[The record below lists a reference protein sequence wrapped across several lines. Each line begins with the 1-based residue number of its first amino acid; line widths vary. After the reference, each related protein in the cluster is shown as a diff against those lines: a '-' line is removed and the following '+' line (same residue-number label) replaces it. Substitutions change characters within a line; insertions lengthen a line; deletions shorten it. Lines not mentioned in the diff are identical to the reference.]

1 MGMKVDA
8 LVEELKAEQNAG
20 NPPQETKPTETPQP
34 TETETPPAENDE
46 PKPSGN
52 PPQDTPPDDDG
63 NGGNGDEPPKGKPS
77 GEDDPLSRA
86 EFSFRRKL
94 EKANRRHEADLAE
107 RDKKYNELLAQFEE
121 LKKTVAPKDTP
132 KTRGDFANDEEYID
146 YLTELRVKKI
156 LADRDGKEAER
167 RAKEAEEQKTAKA
180 QEAELVEAQQRW
192 LGHVDKCFAGDD
204 DRKNKFLTKIQYAV
218 KNGFGEILD
227 NCPPASD
234 FLMNHPNG
242 PKVFEKL
249 LNEKETFL
257 RVFSENAS
265 PLDIYYELRSIE
277 RELNAQPP
285 QGAGAQSPAPKP
297 QTMPKLGKPGKQ
309 AGAGTKPDIF
319 SDHDAMVSFIRSR

>member
-1 MGMKVDA
+1 MGTKVDE
-8 LVEELKAEQNAG
+8 LIESLKAEEQNGGTQPAETQTEE
-20 NPPQETKPTETPQP
+20 PPKEDAPKETEQPQ
-34 TETETPPAENDE
+34 ETPPAVETQTDE
-46 PKPSGN
+46 KGGESG
-52 PPQDTPPDDDG
+52 
-63 NGGNGDEPPKGKPS
+63 GGEPPKPKG
-77 GEDDPLSRA
+77 DDRFSRA

-94 EKANRRHEADLAE
+94 EKASRKHAEDLAE
-107 RDKKYNELLAQFEE
+107 RDAKYNDLLKQFEE
-121 LKKTVAPKDTP
+121 LKKSVAPKDAP
-132 KTRGDFANDEEYID
+132 KTRDQFANDEEYVD
-146 YLTELRVKKI
+146 YLTERRVNAI
-156 LADRDGKEAER
+156 LAERDGKDAEK
-167 RAKEAEEQKTAKA
+167 RAKEAEETKKAKE

-192 LGHVDKCFAGDD
+192 LGHVDKCFAGDEQ
-204 DRKNKFLTKIQYAV
+204 RKEKFLSKIQYAT

-285 QGAGAQSPAPKP
+285 QGAGAQPPK
-297 QTMPKLGKPGKQ
+297 QTMPKIGKPGKQ

-319 SDHDAMVSFIRSR
+319 SDNDAMLSFIRSR

>member
-1 MGMKVDA
+1 MGYKVD
-8 LVEELKAEQNAG
+8 ELIESMKAEESAG
-20 NPPQETKPTETPQP
+20 GTPPAETQTPPAEDTPKGNEEQP
-34 TETETPPAENDE
+34 QETPPAE
-46 PKPSGN
+46 PKPGE
-52 PPQDTPPDDDG
+52 DDD
-63 NGGNGDEPPKGKPS
+63 NGGNGGEPTKPK
-77 GEDDPLSRA
+77 EDDRFSRA

-94 EKANRRHEADLAE
+94 EKASRKHAEDLAE

-121 LKKTVAPKDTP
+121 LKKTVAPKEPT
-132 KTRGDFANDEEYID
+132 KKREDFASDDEYID
-146 YLTELRVKKI
+146 YLTEQRVNKI
-156 LADRDGKEAER
+156 LAERDGKDAER
-167 RAKEAEEQKTAKA
+167 RAKEAEETKKAKE
-180 QEAELVEAQQRW
+180 QEAELFEAQQRW
-192 LGHVDKCFAGDD
+192 LGHVDKCFAGDEQ
-204 DRKNKFLTKIQYAV
+204 RKEKFMSKMQYAV

-277 RELNAQPP
+277 RELNAQPT
-285 QGAGAQSPAPKP
+285 QGAGAQPPK
-297 QTMPKLGKPGKQ
+297 QTMPKIGKPGKQ

-319 SDHDAMVSFIRSR
+319 SDNDAMLSFIRSR

>member
-1 MGMKVDA
+1 MGYKVDE
-8 LVEELKAEQNAG
+8 LVESMKAEEGAG
-20 NPPQETKPTETPQP
+20 N
-34 TETETPPAENDE
+34 TPPAETNTPPAE
-46 PKPSGN
+46 ETPKGN
-52 PPQDTPPDDDG
+52 EEQPQDTPPAETKPGEDDDKGG
-63 NGGNGDEPPKGKPS
+63 NGGEPTKPK
-77 GEDDPLSRA
+77 EDDDRFSRA

-94 EKANRRHEADLAE
+94 EKASRKHAEDIAE

-121 LKKTVAPKDTP
+121 LKKTVAPKEPT
-132 KTRGDFANDEEYID
+132 KKREDFASDDEYID
-146 YLTELRVKKI
+146 YITEQRVNKI
-156 LADRDGKEAER
+156 LAERDGKDAER
-167 RAKEAEEQKTAKA
+167 RAKEAEETKKAKE

-192 LGHVDKCFAGDD
+192 IGHVDKCFAGDEQ
-204 DRKNKFLTKIQYAV
+204 RKEKFMSKMQYAV

-234 FLMNHPNG
+234 FLMNNPNG

-277 RELNAQPP
+277 RELKAQLPQGTGAQPP
-285 QGAGAQSPAPKP
+285 K
-297 QTMPKLGKPGKQ
+297 QTMPRLGKPGKQ

-319 SDHDAMVSFIRSR
+319 SDNDAMLSFIRSR

>member
-1 MGMKVDA
+1 MGYKVDE
-8 LVEELKAEQNAG
+8 LVESMKAEEGAG
-20 NPPQETKPTETPQP
+20 N
-34 TETETPPAENDE
+34 TPPAETN
-46 PKPSGN
+46 
-52 PPQDTPPDDDG
+52 TPPAEETPKGDEEQPKETPPTEQKLGEDDE
-63 NGGNGDEPPKGKPS
+63 NGGNGGEPTKPK
-77 GEDDPLSRA
+77 EDDDRFSRA

-94 EKANRRHEADLAE
+94 EKASRKHAEDLAE

-121 LKKTVAPKDTP
+121 LKKTVAPKETP
-132 KTRGDFANDEEYID
+132 KKREDFASDDEYID
-146 YLTELRVKKI
+146 YLTEQRVNKI
-156 LADRDGKEAER
+156 LAERDGKDAER
-167 RAKEAEEQKTAKA
+167 RAKEAEETKKAKE

-192 LGHVDKCFAGDD
+192 LGHVDKCFAGDEQ
-204 DRKNKFLTKIQYAV
+204 RKEKFLSKIQYAT

-234 FLMNHPNG
+234 FLINHPNG
-242 PKVFEKL
+242 PKVLEKL

-285 QGAGAQSPAPKP
+285 QGAGAQPPK

-319 SDHDAMVSFIRSR
+319 SDNDAMISFIRSR

>member
-34 TETETPPAENDE
+34 KETETPPAENDE

-52 PPQDTPPDDDG
+52 PPQDTPPADDG

-132 KTRGDFANDEEYID
+132 KTREDFANDEAYVEY
-146 YLTELRVKKI
+146 LAEQRVNKI
-156 LADRDGKEAER
+156 LAERDGKEAER
-167 RAKEAEEQKTAKA
+167 RAKEDEERKTAKA
-180 QEAELVEAQQRW
+180 QEAEIVEAQQRW
-192 LGHVDKCFAGDD
+192 LGHVDKCFAGDE
-204 DRKNKFLTKIQYAV
+204 DRKNKFLTKIQYAN
-218 KNGFGEILD
+218 KNGFGEILE
-227 NCPPASD
+227 NCPTASD
-234 FLMNHPNG
+234 YLMNNPNG
-242 PKVFEKL
+242 PKVFEKI
-249 LNEKETFL
+249 LNDRNTFV
-257 RVFSENAS
+257 RVFNERST
-265 PLDIYYELRSIE
+265 PLDIYYELRSLEKEI
-277 RELNAQPP
+277 NAQPP
-285 QGAGAQSPAPKP
+285 QATGAQPTAPKP
-297 QTMPKLGKPGKQ
+297 QTMPKIGKPGKQ

-319 SDHDAMVSFIRSR
+319 SDDEAMISFIRSR